1 MANTSPSSFYGNA
14 TIICQALNASNVD
27 ANALLLQAG
36 INLNDYK
43 NGMNRVPY
51 DLMGKFIQLGI
62 SVTDPSL
69 SLKSCEFL
77 SPASYHALGVG
88 LLYSDNLRSFCQ
100 RYQRYYALITTL
112 LSVEYHESVGKAC
125 LTSNELDNDPQEVR
139 NFDSDCFAA
148 ITVKFMRM
156 IRGPEYNPKKISLIW
171 TPTDDIIQKYHNY
184 FRCEIEFSAKQT
196 AVCLEVSDLDKELP
210 ASNRELA
217 RESDKTVTE
226 FLEKTAKVD
235 LKSRVVAKLIEF
247 LPSGDCSRERV
258 AVSLHMT
265 ASTFHNK
272 LKQEGTNYQDL
283 LDQIRKELAEQYI
296 GKDGMSMAEAT
307 YLLGFT
313 DCSNFSRAFKRWVGM
328 SPRDYRSSLD
338 RK

>member
-1 MANTSPSSFYGNA
+1 MANISPTSFYGNA
-14 TIICQALNASNVD
+14 ATISQALNASDVD
-27 ANALLLQAG
+27 TNILLLQAG
-36 INLNDYK
+36 INIKEYK
-43 NGMNRVPY
+43 HGINRVPY
-51 DLMGKFIQLGI
+51 DLMGKFIELGI
-62 SVTDPSL
+62 SATDPSL

-100 RYQRYYALITTL
+100 RYQRYFALISTL
-112 LSVEYHESVGKAC
+112 LTVEYHESGGKAW
-125 LTSNELDNDPQEVR
+125 LSSNELDNGSQVVK

-148 ITVKFMRM
+148 ITVKFIRM
-156 IRGPEYNPKKISLIW
+156 IRGPEYTPKKISLIW
-171 TPTDDIIQKYHNY
+171 TPSDDIIQRYHDY

-196 AVCLEVSDLDKELP
+196 AVCLEVSELDKELP

-235 LKSRVVAKLIEF
+235 LKSRVMAKLIEF
-247 LPSGDCSRERV
+247 LPSGNCSRERV
-258 AVSLHMT
+258 AMSLHMT

-272 LKQEGTNYQDL
+272 LKKEGTNYQDL

-338 RK
+338 NS